1 LQKVGQ
7 NNIRK
12 PYIANKYHGN
22 SALKRDRGKFH
33 MGNFIENADMLEI
46 LPPSSIITNS
56 SEETP
61 SADIAFPTEAIFKGD
76 TSQLILHRTYR
87 SSS

>member
-1 LQKVGQ
+1 MQ

-22 SALKRDRGKFH
+22 PALKGGRGKFH

-46 LPPSSIITNS
+46 LPPGSIITNS
-56 SEETP
+56 SEATP
-61 SADIAFPTEAIFKGD
+61 SADITFPTEAIFKGD
-76 TSQLILHRTYR
+76 TSQLILHQKCR